1 MRGVAADFLS
11 VEHMDLAK
19 PRDGFLAETSQWD
32 VNQLPAMLSGEP
44 SPGGSG
50 SRMAEHGD
58 VAFPAD
64 GVVLLLLGA
73 VAQCAQG
80 ANERPSEN
88 ATWLGYFDGSDI
100 HHLVKTRDT

>member
-19 PRDGFLAETSQWD
+19 PRDGFLAETSRWD

-58 VAFPAD
+58 VAFPAVMTSC
-64 GVVLLLLGA
+64 GQQSFLERIGQSNLGS
-73 VAQCAQG
+73 AQTSGTGRGGNRNMA
-80 ANERPSEN
+80 PS
-88 ATWLGYFDGSDI
+88 
-100 HHLVKTRDT
+100 